1 MRITILRMIS
11 TGSLSA
17 FSASIAQTR
26 LGQVQGVRALGT
38 QPQAA
43 SPQVPTGT
51 PSQPPAQGAG
61 QFLPRGSLLDLSV

>member
-1 MRITILRMIS
+1 MTMLRMIS
-11 TGSLSA
+11 NGSLSA

-43 SPQVPTGT
+43 
-51 PSQPPAQGAG
+51 PAQQSPVLPPSVQAAPADGRI
-61 QFLPRGSLLDLSV
+61 LPRGSLLDLSV